1 MLKDDSVAGSKLA
14 LLLIGGGIGATLAL
28 LFAPKPGA
36 ELRQD
41 VSDAA
46 RQGAV
51 KTRDTAQQ
59 LQKQAANYY
68 DTARTKVSDVYQTV
82 LETAQSLPA
91 KAQQTLAHKTEPLQ
105 AGLEAGKEVY
115 ADRKNSVQPSV

>member
-1 MLKDDSVAGSKLA
+1 MMKDNSRAGSKLA

-28 LFAPKPGA
+28 LFAPKSGA
-36 ELRQD
+36 DLRQN

-68 DTARTKVSDVYQTV
+68 DTARTKVTDAYQTV

-91 KAQQTLAHKTEPLQ
+91 KAQQTVASKLEPLKV
-105 AGLEAGKEVY
+105 GLEAGKEVY
-115 ADRKNSVQPSV
+115 DDRKSSVQNSA